1 MSLPHAPSL
10 RRLMLVAAAA
20 VSAPACDDGGA
31 APAGSPSDVASD
43 GVAEDLTGRSV
54 YRMTV
59 TVDDEVLTL
68 DRDLTG
74 KAQYFAFGS
83 THIAPAVSLAV
94 TDSVTFPRTM
104 TVNINFGIVV
114 GSDTFPVQT
123 TGAGAWPF
131 SASPPDL
138 GVFVKGL
145 QYRAS
150 TPGSTGEVVITAWS
164 TETGAPVAGTFRGT
178 LVAEGPSGATIDVEG
193 SFHFTLPERQ

>member
-131 SASPPDL
+131 
-138 GVFVKGL
+138 
-145 QYRAS
+145 
-150 TPGSTGEVVITAWS
+150 
-164 TETGAPVAGTFRGT
+164 
-178 LVAEGPSGATIDVEG
+178 
-193 SFHFTLPERQ
+193 